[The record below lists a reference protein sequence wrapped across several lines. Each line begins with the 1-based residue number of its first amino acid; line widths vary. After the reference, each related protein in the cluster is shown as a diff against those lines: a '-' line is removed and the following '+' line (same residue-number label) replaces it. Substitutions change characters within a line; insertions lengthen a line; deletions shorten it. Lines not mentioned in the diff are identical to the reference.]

1 MAENIYT
8 VDEVIAEVR
17 NNRQKQALQVLPYEP
32 KVQQPDSESLKF
44 VTDFAK
50 KTGDFATLSLT
61 DLKVV
66 ALTYQLEKQ
75 LVGVEHLKSAPEI
88 PKTTFASS
96 GHGGTPGFFNGSEK
110 KSDDTEQME
119 DITKDEVEMQQ
130 EIDNLNIDDQN
141 NESDVLQQAESEDFI
156 DEDFEDQNSDDDDED
171 GGEWITSENI
181 KSVKK
186 RMGYEDAEEKDT
198 EVACMTTD
206 FAMQNVLKQ
215 IGLNVSALDGRIIKE
230 VRKFILRCYTCFKT
244 TSDATKIFCAKCG
257 HKTLKRVSV
266 SLSETGEQV
275 VHLNPRYKI
284 TTKFKNQQVP
294 RPQGGKHSCNPVIF
308 EDQRIPHQR
317 PSKKAITK
325 TDALDTDYT
334 SGYSPFSIRDL
345 DSRSARLR
353 TQVNIKQ
360 LMQNHEY
367 DQYRKACKKKAKK

>member
-1 MAENIYT
+1 M
-8 VDEVIAEVR
+8 
-17 NNRQKQALQVLPYEP
+17 QALQVLPYEA
-32 KVQQPDSESLKF
+32 KVQQPDSEALKF
-44 VTDFAK
+44 VTEFAK
-50 KTGDFATLSLT
+50 KTGDFATLSLI
-61 DLKVV
+61 DLKVI

-75 LVGVEHLKSAPEI
+75 IKGEEHLKKAPEI
-88 PKTTFASS
+88 PRTTFKSS
-96 GHGGTPGFFNGSEK
+96 GHGITPGFFDESNK
-110 KSDDTEQME
+110 K
-119 DITKDEVEMQQ
+119 IKDEIPYKHD
-130 EIDNLNIDDQN
+130 EIDREEDAGDEDSDIQKEIEMINLEDPN
-141 NESDVLQQAESEDFI
+141 NEGGDILQQTETDDFN
-156 DEDFEDQNSDDDDED
+156 DEDFEDQEESDDE

-181 KSVKK
+181 KNVKK
-186 RMGYEDAEEKDT
+186 RMGFEETEEKET

-215 IGLNVSALDGRIIKE
+215 IGLNVSAMDGRIIKE
-230 VRKFILRCYTCFKT
+230 VRKFILRCYTCYKT
-244 TSDATKIFCAKCG
+244 TSDATKIFCPKCG

-266 SLSETGEQV
+266 SLNEAGDQV

-294 RPQGGKHSCNPVIF
+294 HPQGGKHSCNPVIF

-317 PSKKAITK
+317 PSKKSIAQ
-325 TDALDTDYT
+325 TDALDVDYT

-367 DQYRKACKKKAKK
+367 DQYRKACKKKSKK